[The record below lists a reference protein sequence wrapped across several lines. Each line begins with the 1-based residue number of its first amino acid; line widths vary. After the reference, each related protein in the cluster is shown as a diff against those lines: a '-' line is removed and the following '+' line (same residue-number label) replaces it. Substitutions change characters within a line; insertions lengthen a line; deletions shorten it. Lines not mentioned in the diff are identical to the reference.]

1 MIIMSPNSD
10 ITLQFT
16 EKFPPNL
23 EMKRRSFDL
32 ADITPIRASQV
43 VLVIKYLPPDA
54 GDERDMG

>member
-1 MIIMSPNSD
+1 MSPNSD

-43 VLVIKYLPPDA
+43 VLVIKNLPPDA